1 MKSPIFVSGG
11 AGFIGSALVRRLI
24 DESEAKV
31 VNIDILTYAGNL
43 RSLDSVTGS
52 SSYSLEQVDIRDM
65 ASLRRIFARYE
76 PQTVFHL
83 AAESHVDRSIDGPA
97 AFVETNVVGTYSM
110 LEVAREYWSAAGRPD
125 EFRFIHTSTDEVFG
139 TLGDTGAFDETTPYA
154 PNSPYAASKA
164 ASDHLVRAWYR
175 TYDLPVITTN
185 CSNNYGPYQF
195 PEKLIPHMIISAL
208 DGDPLPVYGDGGQ
221 VRDWLHVDDHVD
233 ALLSVASK
241 GQIGDVYTIG
251 GRNELLNVDVVERI
265 CALLDKL
272 RARPDG
278 GTYRDLVVNVP
289 DRPGH
294 DRRYAINPSKIENEL
309 EWCPS
314 RDFDTGLETTV
325 TWYLEHESWW
335 RPLRE
340 ENYHGERL
348 GLNT

>member
-1 MKSPIFVSGG
+1 MTSPIFVTGG

-24 DESEAKV
+24 GEGATV

-43 RSLDSVTGS
+43 KSLDEVTQS
-52 SSYSLEQVDIRDM
+52 PSYSFEQIDIRDV
-65 ASLRRIFARYE
+65 AALRQIFSQYQ

-97 AFVETNVVGTYSM
+97 AFVDTNVVGTYSL
-110 LEVAREYWSAAGRPD
+110 LEGAREYWYAAGRPQG
-125 EFRFIHTSTDEVFG
+125 FRLIHTSTDEVFG
-139 TLGDTGAFDETTPYA
+139 TLGATGRFDETTPYA

-164 ASDHLVRAWYR
+164 AADHLVRAWHQ

-208 DGDPLPVYGDGGQ
+208 EENQLPVYGDGGQ

-233 ALLSVASK
+233 ALLKVASR
-241 GQIGDVYTIG
+241 GRIGHVYAVG
-251 GRNELLNVDVVERI
+251 GRSELRNIEIVEKI

-272 RARPDG
+272 QPRSNGRP
-278 GTYRDLVVNVP
+278 YSNLVTNVP

-294 DRRYAINPSKIENEL
+294 DRRYAIDPSKIENEL
-309 EWCPS
+309 SWRPAHS
-314 RDFDTGLETTV
+314 FDAGLDATV
-325 TWYLEHESWW
+325 NWYLEHESWW
-335 RPLRE
+335 RPLRNDE
-340 ENYHGERL
+340 YRGERL
-348 GLNT
+348 GLKP